1 MYFQECDPLGF
12 FEAFLGAPKVPNFG
26 NFLTVMELIDVNKI
40 GAKIG
45 APGGQDHL
53 LKMLFFLSCFH
64 DSAFRR
70 IKSFCVDWTPLKE
83 CFFTSLSPLGAPKDP
98 NSGKIFSMW

>member
-1 MYFQECDPLGF
+1 
-12 FEAFLGAPKVPNFG
+12 
-26 NFLTVMELIDVNKI
+26 MELFDVNKI
-40 GAKIG
+40 GAMIEGSVAKIG

-53 LKMLFFLSCFH
+53 LEMLFFLSCFH
-64 DSAFRR
+64 DSASRR